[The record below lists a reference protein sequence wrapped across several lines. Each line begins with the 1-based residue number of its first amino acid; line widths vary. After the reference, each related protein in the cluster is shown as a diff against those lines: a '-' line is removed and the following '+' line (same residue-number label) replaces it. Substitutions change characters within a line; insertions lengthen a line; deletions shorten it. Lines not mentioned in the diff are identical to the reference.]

1 MGACTYPKGVTELK
15 SNELFVSD
23 NPHSALSTVAR
34 SRAKN
39 LKASVI
45 YASDFK
51 SPEAILKFI
60 SREKYSRV
68 MFSWRGA
75 LKEGL
80 KNPRFRDIYS
90 DLATTVTFQCLVP
103 DFVGLETR
111 FLQEEEDLLRSI
123 HGYWVTCE
131 MLFHAYSQSFPS
143 FPPSGIL
150 HDMPDDELIGKN
162 YSNSQQLQIVWVG
175 NSAWGQRMG
184 FVDHKGF
191 YSLLMPLASRYS
203 LLRPEIKFKIL
214 DSHKKRIANQQ
225 VLNII
230 GQSRVVLQTSKSE
243 GTGLP
248 ILEALGLGV
257 VPISTDVGV
266 AREVLTGVLSKFI
279 VMPNAVDFQDALDEA
294 LRFTDRDCLRDAYL
308 EYLKGAERE
317 TISWEFHKIEF
328 LKFQVGW
335 RAVVEIRL
343 LWLYRYLKS
352 RKSEVLHLGNN
363 ASG

>member
-1 MGACTYPKGVTELK
+1 VK

-23 NPHSALSTVAR
+23 MPNSALSTVAR

-51 SPEAILKFI
+51 SPEAILEFI
-60 SREKYSRV
+60 SQEKYSRV

-80 KNPRFRDIYS
+80 KIPRFRKIYS
-90 DLATTVTFQCLVP
+90 DLASTVTFQCLIP

-131 MLFHAYSQSFPS
+131 ILFQTYCQRFPGFS
-143 FPPSGIL
+143 PSGIL
-150 HDMPDDELIGKN
+150 HDMPDDESIRRN
-162 YSNSQQLQIVWVG
+162 YSNSQELQIVWVG

-184 FVDHKGF
+184 FTDHKGF
-191 YSLLMPLASRYS
+191 YSLLIPLASRYRI
-203 LLRPEIKFKIL
+203 LRPEIEFKIL
-214 DSHKKRIANQQ
+214 DSHKNRIMNQQ

-230 GQSRVVLQTSKSE
+230 GRSRVVLQTSKSE

-279 VMPNAVDFQDALDEA
+279 VRPNTLDFQNALDEA
-294 LRFTDRDCLRDAYL
+294 LQFTDRDRLRGAYL
-308 EYLKGAERE
+308 EYLKRAEGE
-317 TISWEFHKIEF
+317 MISWEFRKIEF
-328 LKFQVGW
+328 PKFQAEW
-335 RAVVEIRL
+335 RAMLEIRL

-352 RKSEVLHLGNN
+352 RKSEVLDSGNN
-363 ASG
+363 AAG